1 MAAKEKLNRKQ
12 KRERVRQIP
21 WTIFAALVYSIF
33 YIPVLVMILFSFND
47 AKRNYSWAGFTTKWY
62 PKLFSFG
69 NHDLWESLAY
79 SLIIAVVV
87 TIISVIIG
95 SAINNTTARKTNTIL
110 SDSSCNRDKMSAYIL
125 LTSEVMLRWITAVS
139 AFR

>member
-95 SAINNTTARKTNTIL
+95 VLGVIALICTLVFKPARIL
-110 SDSSCNRDKMSAYIL
+110 ARDRQYRREAGLPEEGLSKSNAEMMG
-125 LTSEVMLRWITAVS
+125 EK
-139 AFR
+139 

>member
-47 AKRNYSWAGFTTKWY
+47 AKRN
-62 PKLFSFG
+62 
-69 NHDLWESLAY
+69 
-79 SLIIAVVV
+79 
-87 TIISVIIG
+87 
-95 SAINNTTARKTNTIL
+95 
-110 SDSSCNRDKMSAYIL
+110 
-125 LTSEVMLRWITAVS
+125 
-139 AFR
+139 